1 MDLST
6 LGFWLGPILGIAG
19 GAGFFLGGYIAD
31 HLGQTS
37 RRRALDFIGLTV
49 LLTAIPY
56 AVMFLSQSWLIAI
69 LVFIVPACTANVYL
83 APVLAQA
90 QGLVSLR
97 MRAVTSAI
105 ALLIINIIG
114 LLFGPQVTGILSTL
128 LEPQFGEEAIRYSL
142 LIVTTMCLPWAAW
155 HYYRAGRSIDADLA
169 RASEQ
174 D

>member
-1 MDLST
+1 MTIGACSSVTLS
-6 LGFWLGPILGIAG
+6 
-19 GAGFFLGGYIAD
+19 
-31 HLGQTS
+31 
-37 RRRALDFIGLTV
+37 
-49 LLTAIPY
+49 
-56 AVMFLSQSWLIAI
+56 
-69 LVFIVPACTANVYL
+69 PA
-83 APVLAQA
+83 P
-90 QGLVSLR
+90 GLVSLR

-142 LIVTTMCLPWAAW
+142 LIVTSICLPWAAW
-155 HYYRAGRSIDADLA
+155 HYYRAGRTIDADLA

>member
-1 MDLST
+1 
-6 LGFWLGPILGIAG
+6 
-19 GAGFFLGGYIAD
+19 
-31 HLGQTS
+31 
-37 RRRALDFIGLTV
+37 V
-49 LLTAIPY
+49 
-56 AVMFLSQSWLIAI
+56 FLSGSWLVA
-69 LVFIVPACTANVYL
+69 LLAFIVPACTANVYL

-128 LEPQFGEEAIRYSL
+128 LEPQFGEDAIRYSL
-142 LIVTTMCLPWAAW
+142 LLVTSICLPWAAW
-155 HYYRAGRSIDADLA
+155 HYFRAGKSIDDDLA
-169 RASEQ
+169 RASEH